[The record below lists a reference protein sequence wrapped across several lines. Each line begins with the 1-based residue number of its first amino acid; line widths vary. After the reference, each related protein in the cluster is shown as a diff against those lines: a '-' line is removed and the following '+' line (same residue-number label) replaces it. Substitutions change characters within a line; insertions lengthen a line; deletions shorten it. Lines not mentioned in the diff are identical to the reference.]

1 LLALWF
7 GAALFFSVVVAPA
20 AFGVLRAHGL
30 PNASELAG
38 AIVTRSLSVVNVA
51 GFLIALLLLV
61 TIFFAISRRNPISGL
76 LTGGAIGVFQDA
88 LTGLP
93 IGLNGIAKT
102 LVGYAASSLGVKIDV
117 ENAGARLLV
126 TLVFC
131 VAHKVIYFTVARGM
145 VNLTMHWNWPHELW
159 SAFVNA
165 IVGVFMFYALDR
177 FKLRT

>member
-1 LLALWF
+1 MPITYTSGEQVEVHRFNWLITLGVPAT
-7 GAALFFSVVVAPA
+7 ALFLQAW
-20 AFGVLRAHGL
+20 L
-30 PNASELAG
+30 PHQFPS
-38 AIVTRSLSVVNVA
+38 
-51 GFLIALLLLV
+51 FALLDLPLLV

>member
-1 LLALWF
+1 VPITYTSGEQVEVYRFNWLITLGVPAT
-7 GAALFFSVVVAPA
+7 ALFLQAW
-20 AFGVLRAHGL
+20 L
-30 PNASELAG
+30 PHQFPS
-38 AIVTRSLSVVNVA
+38 
-51 GFLIALLLLV
+51 FALLDLPLLV

-145 VNLTMHWNWPHELW
+145 VTLTMHWNWPHELW